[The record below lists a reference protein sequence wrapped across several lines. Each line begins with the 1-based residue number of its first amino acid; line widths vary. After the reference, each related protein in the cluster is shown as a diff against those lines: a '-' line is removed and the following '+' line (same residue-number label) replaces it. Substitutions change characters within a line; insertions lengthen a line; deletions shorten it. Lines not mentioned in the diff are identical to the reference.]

1 VQGSFKPF
9 FLVSVRQRYRF
20 SGRAVTTTAASSFSM
35 RRRPMQVR
43 RRQAVPPDLLV
54 TVPLQDM
61 AGGVV
66 ARTQGLMRMVATCAN
81 AGASAMR
88 MAARW
93 REPPFVVAAM
103 PETEMA
109 SIVVTWGKLLP
120 VPVAVPPR
128 APRRRLA
135 GMVTPRTLSS
145 ERPRRALY

>member
-1 VQGSFKPF
+1 
-9 FLVSVRQRYRF
+9 
-20 SGRAVTTTAASSFSM
+20 M
-35 RRRPMQVR
+35 R
-43 RRQAVPPDLLV
+43 RRQAIPPDLLV
-54 TVPLQDM
+54 PVSLQDM

-66 ARTQGLMRMVATCAN
+66 ARTQGLMRMVATCAK
-81 AGASAMR
+81 ADSSAMR

-109 SIVVTWGKLLP
+109 SIVMTWGKLPP

-135 GMVTPRTLSS
+135 GMGTPHTSLS
-145 ERPRRALY
+145 ERPRRQLYQRRSTVVTQ